1 MADASVKVTTSTQIT
16 HIGSGASMAANVF
29 SGSADIS
36 TALAGTGNL
45 ARYPRADVVL
55 MIAPTASIALASTNL
70 FLYRRDINID
80 GTNDSPIP
88 GTSNKT
94 KFVGAFQAAAAI
106 TVSTTQYLEITDV
119 DLGPPGDCEFYVEN
133 GLGVN
138 VPAGWTLKVTPKTDV
153 GATS

>member
-1 MADASVKVTTSTQIT
+1 
-16 HIGSGASMAANVF
+16 VF